1 MSRRLIPLT
10 AVLVAATLAPRLAHH
25 PTSLVV
31 RRNSDTLDV
40 RSDGA
45 NSGGTFSTN
54 SIFDVGGR
62 PTHNNQGLQA
72 TTPTAFLT
80 TIGRDTFCL
89 EQYHRRGN
97 VVSGT
102 WVVLH
107 PPGVYVHDYRIALD
121 NDGLP
126 AAYTMQYSTPGAA
139 TPPGVDSLTVTY
151 GRDSATLVFF
161 RRDSTITRRIAMREA
176 FPLLGQSYVGVEM
189 ALERFRRMHLEST
202 TVTLHAP
209 SEPTR
214 PVMVM
219 PVSFFS
225 DSASIGPG
233 MRAHVAA
240 DGSILGLRSGPMEM
254 RRVES
259 LDISSF
265 VNGFVQSMAPRMA
278 ALNTLL
284 ASRKEI
290 ALPTAQLDR
299 FAGAYSLGGA
309 TIGISRDGDHLVM
322 RPPGQPPVQLLAM
335 SATEFF
341 VRNVDLVVSFE
352 SDAAGRVTGLT
363 IAQGESK
370 QRLVRRN

>member
-1 MSRRLIPLT
+1 MSRRLIPLLT
-10 AVLVAATLAPRLAHH
+10 AALVAATPALRGAHH
-25 PTSLVV
+25 PRTLVV
-31 RRNSDTLDV
+31 RR
-40 RSDGA
+40 DG
-45 NSGGTFSTN
+45 G
-54 SIFDVGGR
+54 V
-62 PTHNNQGLQA
+62 QA

-80 TIGRDTFCL
+80 TITKDTFCL
-89 EQYHRRGN
+89 EQYVRRGN

-126 AAYTMQYSTPGAA
+126 VAYTMKYSTPGAP
-139 TPPGVDSLTVTY
+139 TPPGMDSLTVTY

-161 RRDSTITRRIAMREA
+161 RRDSTITRRMAMREA

-189 ALERFRRMHLEST
+189 ALERFRRMHLDST

-209 SEPTR
+209 SEPNR

-219 PVSFFS
+219 PVRFFS

-240 DGSILGLRSGPMEM
+240 DGSILGLRSGPMDM

-259 LDISSF
+259 VDMSAF
-265 VNGFVQSMAPRMA
+265 VDGLVKSMAPRMA
-278 ALNTLL
+278 ALVTAL
-284 ASRKEI
+284 ASRMEI

-309 TIGISRDGDHLVM
+309 TIDISRDGDHLVM
-322 RPPGQPPVQLLAM
+322 RPPGQPVVQLLAM

-363 IAQGESK
+363 IAQGESR